1 MDIMCS
7 CVVSLLEQRKQYRI
21 LCFVLQY
28 PFEALFRSEQ
38 YALVD
43 NTCREYLFLS
53 EFFMVQGI
61 EAQKLFSKIL
71 SKTLNLLVVSY
82 HAFYWICLLDTLHV
96 IQLSQMCK

>member
-1 MDIMCS
+1 M
-7 CVVSLLEQRKQYRI
+7 

-43 NTCREYLFLS
+43 NSCREYLFLS
-53 EFFMVQGI
+53 EFFMVHGQ

-71 SKTLNLLVVSY
+71 GKTLNLLLVSY
-82 HAFYWICLLDTLHV
+82 YVQKTILSIC
-96 IQLSQMCK
+96 QLMMFCNSTC